1 MLFIQIIELYLY
13 NKIKQIEIMTTSKF
27 NIVKETEKALQVELT
42 VIVNR
47 GTEIQWSFWM
57 PKSVVKIID
66 NTLEVPQW
74 VVGPKTMVIN
84 GFVDFAK

>member
-1 MLFIQIIELYLY
+1 
-13 NKIKQIEIMTTSKF
+13 MTTTKF

-47 GTEIQWSFWM
+47 GTEIKWSFWM

-74 VVGPKTMVIN
+74 VVGPKTMSIN

>member
-1 MLFIQIIELYLY
+1 
-13 NKIKQIEIMTTSKF
+13 MTTSKF

-47 GTEIQWSFWM
+47 GSEIQWSFWM
-57 PKSVVKIID
+57 PKSVVKIAD
-66 NTLEVPQW
+66 NMLEVPQW